1 MRLKRVFLA
10 VAMLMSFSVTVYAS
24 DTHDNSYK
32 VEVDNGQVSIK
43 EDNLFSETDNSELE
57 VNVIRQLDDTNS
69 TIFTGKL
76 KDYDNGKWIG
86 IDFSE
91 IQFLVIVEWE
101 STDNELIYIIP
112 IKNTGILRTDDNK
125 KSESDGLKQNTPVQ
139 SQTDISNVTYDVK
152 YAVSNDSM
160 NILYTVDNAA
170 ENNQTVN
177 MIAALYKR
185 GVLQRVITTP
195 LTINADEKNNGS
207 ITMLLPENEK
217 EECSVKMMVWESM
230 GTLRP
235 IGSVKTVKDIEP
247 YLREKTIVVSADAEE
262 EFNLY
267 MNSDNVIGKNSGAEH
282 SIKYDTQKFIVTDLC
297 GFTYEKEQ
305 TAGKIENTWI
315 TIKSIDTQNGKIIFN
330 FDLPEGRNTGINN
343 IVKFRALSDVSGEE
357 IIYEIQ

>member
-1 MRLKRVFLA
+1 M
-10 VAMLMSFSVTVYAS
+10 
-24 DTHDNSYK
+24 
-32 VEVDNGQVSIK
+32 DNGQVSIK

-152 YAVSNDSM
+152 YTVSNDSM

-177 MIAALYKR
+177 M
-185 GVLQRVITTP
+185 
-195 LTINADEKNNGS
+195 GS
-207 ITMLLPENEK
+207 I
-217 EECSVKMMVWESM
+217 
-230 GTLRP
+230 
-235 IGSVKTVKDIEP
+235 I
-247 YLREKTIVVSADAEE
+247 
-262 EFNLY
+262 
-267 MNSDNVIGKNSGAEH
+267 NVG
-282 SIKYDTQKFIVTDLC
+282 V
-297 GFTYEKEQ
+297 
-305 TAGKIENTWI
+305 
-315 TIKSIDTQNGKIIFN
+315 
-330 FDLPEGRNTGINN
+330 
-343 IVKFRALSDVSGEE
+343 
-357 IIYEIQ
+357 